1 MKIPRVYHDL
11 ESLLRPNKAL
21 ILYGPR
27 QVGKT
32 TILTDY
38 LKSST
43 FRYRLETG
51 DSISTQHI
59 LSSQS
64 IDTLKE
70 YASGYDLIAID
81 EAQKI
86 KGIGQGLKLL
96 VDHVTGIRI
105 IATGS
110 SSFDL
115 AGQVGEPL
123 TGRKISI
130 TLFPVS
136 QAELTA
142 MLSPFDVK
150 NRIEEWIVYG
160 GYPEVVAAS
169 DTKEKIRI
177 LEGLA
182 QSYLFKDILE
192 LDKVRNSKTLVALL
206 RLIAFQIGSEVSLSE
221 LGRQLGIDQK
231 TVARYCD
238 ILEKAFVIQSL
249 QGFSRNLRKEITKK
263 SKYYFLDNGIRNAI
277 IANFN
282 PLELRDDGG
291 KLWENFL
298 FIERLKKRSYQNI
311 YANSYFWRTWEQQE
325 IDLVED
331 REGTLHGYEFKWA
344 KKNTRPPGVWKET
357 YPHASYEV
365 IDRDN
370 YLSFVT

>member
-1 MKIPRVYHDL
+1 M
-11 ESLLRPNKAL
+11 
-21 ILYGPR
+21 ILYGAR

-32 TILTDY
+32 TLLADY
-38 LKSST
+38 LKSCP
-43 FRYRLETG
+43 FQYRLENG
-51 DSISTQHI
+51 DNLSTRHI
-59 LSSQS
+59 LESQS
-64 IDTLKE
+64 IEILRE
-70 YASGYDLIAID
+70 YASGYELLAID

-96 VDHVTGIRI
+96 VDHVPELRI

-123 TGRKISI
+123 TGRKISL

-136 QAELTA
+136 QLELA
-142 MLSPFDVK
+142 SMFSPFDAK
-150 NRIEEWIVYG
+150 SRLEEWILFG
-160 GYPEVVAAS
+160 GYPEVVTAQ
-169 DTKEKIRI
+169 DKKEKIRI
-177 LEGLA
+177 LEEIA
-182 QSYLFKDILE
+182 QSYLFKDVLE

-238 ILEKAFVIQSL
+238 ILEKAFIIQSV

-282 PLELRDDGG
+282 PSNLRDDMGR
-291 KLWENFL
+291 LWENFL
-298 FIERLKKRSYQNI
+298 FMERMKKRCYTSM
-311 YANSYFWRTWEQQE
+311 YANSYFWRTWEKQE
-325 IDLVED
+325 VDLVEERD
-331 REGTLHGYEFKWA
+331 GSLYGYEFKWGT
-344 KKNTRPPGVWKET
+344 KNIRPPRVWKET
-357 YPHASYEV
+357 YPNSSFEL
-365 IDRDN
+365 IDKDN
-370 YLSFVT
+370 YFTFVA